1 MATYYEHTM
10 TEKAEV
16 PYTFRCEHCLKDSG
30 SMWATITGKANLRS
44 NYNTLKE
51 KQEERLRREAHI
63 SLVSKVKALHKDVVE
78 KQIYPKDFSDD
89 CPHCHK
95 PQSWA
100 VSNLKKKLF
109 KNPIIALC
117 VGAFCSLIALGES
130 FDETT
135 HISLSSAAWILAAGA
150 AVALVLLIWNLAK
163 LNIKMK
169 KTASGGQKN
178 MPVIDWAAV
187 QSLLDETF

>member
-16 PYTFRCEHCLKDSG
+16 PYTFQCEHCFKDSG
-30 SMWATITGKANLRS
+30 SLWAVVTGKSYLRS
-44 NYNTLKE
+44 NFNTLNE
-51 KQEERLRREAHI
+51 KQEERLRKDAHI
-63 SLVSKVKALHKDVVE
+63 TVVSKVRALHKDVVE
-78 KQIYPKDFSDD
+78 NQIYPKDFNDD

-100 VSNLKKKLF
+100 VSNLKSKLF

-130 FDETT
+130 FDEKT
-135 HISLSSAAWILAAGA
+135 HISLSSAAWIMAAGA
-150 AVALVLLIWNLAK
+150 AVALVLLIWNLAR

-169 KTASGGQKN
+169 KTASGGRKN

-187 QSLLDETF
+187 QSLLDETI